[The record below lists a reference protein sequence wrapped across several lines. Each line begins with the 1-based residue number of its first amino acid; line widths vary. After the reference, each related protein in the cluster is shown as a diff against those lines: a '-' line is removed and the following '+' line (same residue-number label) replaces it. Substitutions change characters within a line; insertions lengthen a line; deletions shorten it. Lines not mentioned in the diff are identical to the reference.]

1 MSRIEFVHWVEIPI
15 RVFGE
20 HQKREEATRS
30 YPGCPE
36 TVGIDD
42 IEIAVDELHDD
53 LPASVDGIFTIK
65 DLMDHI
71 MLQHADEL
79 EDAAWEHKD

>member
-1 MSRIEFVHWVEIPI
+1 MSRIEFVHWVEIPV
-15 RVFGE
+15 RVYAE
-20 HQKREEATRS
+20 YQEREESTMT

-42 IEIAVDELHDD
+42 IDIEKEDGTP
-53 LPASVDGIFTIK
+53 LPVAEIK
-65 DLMDHI
+65 DYILLKH
-71 MLQHADEL
+71 LEEL